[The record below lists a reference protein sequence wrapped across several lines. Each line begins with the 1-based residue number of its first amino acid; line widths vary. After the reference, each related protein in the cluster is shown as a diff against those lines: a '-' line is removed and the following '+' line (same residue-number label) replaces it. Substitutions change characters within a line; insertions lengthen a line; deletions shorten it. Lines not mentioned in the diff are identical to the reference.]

1 MASGGTIHYKFK
13 SQKSYD
19 TVTFDGVYISVA
31 NLKQLIA
38 EKKGLDKEGTAE
50 LLLTNVTEDGNN
62 KGVGQDLTDDQSL
75 VWKNASIIVRR
86 VPKAMG
92 KTIGDAQELKEEKK
106 RIYVK
111 PPDAATLNMAQQA
124 ANRNRRNMLTAKR
137 EKRER
142 MKKMRE
148 GEGEDLDNADDD
160 LDNEEEALKEEKDIK
175 DLIAN
180 ETKQWDAE
188 RLQAR
193 NAKIVSKAAGNQ
205 PMQRQGIATRNNA
218 APVVS
223 QGVQLAKEMQ
233 ANKIM
238 HQSYVRADG
247 AGVPG
252 PGYVCKRC
260 NVPGHWIQ
268 DCPQGKDAN
277 VEVVRM
283 KTAYGIP
290 QNRLEGTDTGVL
302 VGPTGESVEMKAD
315 ETEFD
320 RMMGFLT
327 GKEEDEDDK
336 MLMIGDKK
344 DGEEENAGNEGEQ
357 HPFSPATAGVQSPT
371 MAPPPGGPPPGGPPP
386 LPMGPPPSTAET
398 REERDKKRAE
408 EKAAAKERFVNM
420 SPEEVM
426 NMDPAEMEKLMALI
440 GDDENDE
447 MMKMGDGGGGGGMPP
462 PGMPPPHAQRYRR
475 GPMGGFP
482 SLGGGGYNNA
492 VIVTEPK
499 IDMTPEE
506 EEEADRMLKTGD
518 FSSIEA
524 MLKTFG
530 CTPEQIEHL
539 MKTQP
544 SFPNPF
550 YGGGPPAKEGNLPV
564 QDRVTRTPKRVFPGR
579 SVQILARSFD
589 SSAGPLETNRRRRSV
604 LGLCARTMFS
614 RRLVQIF
621 ARPEHFTQG
630 FRKQSVSKRGRA
642 RRTAADAIWRQWWR
656 RGRRRTVRVW
666 WSKARARKLQRSIRR
681 HYSTRRLARRSSE
694 LARRVRQSTKKR

>member
-50 LLLTNVTEDGNN
+50 LLLTNVTEDG
-62 KGVGQDLTDDQSL
+62 KVQGEGQDLTDDQSL

-238 HQSYVRADG
+238 HQSYV
-247 AGVPG
+247 
-252 PGYVCKRC
+252 
-260 NVPGHWIQ
+260 
-268 DCPQGKDAN
+268 
-277 VEVVRM
+277 
-283 KTAYGIP
+283 
-290 QNRLEGTDTGVL
+290 L
-302 VGPTGESVEMKAD
+302 S
-315 ETEFD
+315 
-320 RMMGFLT
+320 
-327 GKEEDEDDK
+327 
-336 MLMIGDKK
+336 
-344 DGEEENAGNEGEQ
+344 
-357 HPFSPATAGVQSPT
+357 
-371 MAPPPGGPPPGGPPP
+371 
-386 LPMGPPPSTAET
+386 
-398 REERDKKRAE
+398 
-408 EKAAAKERFVNM
+408 
-420 SPEEVM
+420 
-426 NMDPAEMEKLMALI
+426 LI
-440 GDDENDE
+440 
-447 MMKMGDGGGGGGMPP
+447 
-462 PGMPPPHAQRYRR
+462 H
-475 GPMGGFP
+475 
-482 SLGGGGYNNA
+482 
-492 VIVTEPK
+492 I
-499 IDMTPEE
+499 
-506 EEEADRMLKTGD
+506 
-518 FSSIEA
+518 
-524 MLKTFG
+524 
-530 CTPEQIEHL
+530 
-539 MKTQP
+539 
-544 SFPNPF
+544 
-550 YGGGPPAKEGNLPV
+550 
-564 QDRVTRTPKRVFPGR
+564 
-579 SVQILARSFD
+579 
-589 SSAGPLETNRRRRSV
+589 
-604 LGLCARTMFS
+604 
-614 RRLVQIF
+614 
-621 ARPEHFTQG
+621 
-630 FRKQSVSKRGRA
+630 
-642 RRTAADAIWRQWWR
+642 
-656 RGRRRTVRVW
+656 
-666 WSKARARKLQRSIRR
+666 
-681 HYSTRRLARRSSE
+681 
-694 LARRVRQSTKKR
+694 